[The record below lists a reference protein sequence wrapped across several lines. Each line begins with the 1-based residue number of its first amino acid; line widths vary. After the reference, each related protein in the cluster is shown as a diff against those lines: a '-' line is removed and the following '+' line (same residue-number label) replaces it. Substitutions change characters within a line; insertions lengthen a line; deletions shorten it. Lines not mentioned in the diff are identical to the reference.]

1 MKHFFRLTDTEFKME
16 KMNENI
22 TGIKVTD
29 RDADYCEKELE
40 TISRGQG
47 KNIEFIR
54 RDES

>member
-1 MKHFFRLTDTEFKME
+1 MKHFFSLTDTEFKME